1 MKRLG
6 APAVERR
13 ARLRWNPMKNLLL
26 RINDTIY
33 MTCIWVA
40 GLSVLAVALMIPWGV
55 FARYV
60 LGTGSSWPEP
70 TAILLMIVFTF
81 IGAAASYRSGSHMAV
96 DMVTSRMPPHWQTLA
111 SVFTQLLMAAVC
123 IFMTI
128 WGTKLCMTT
137 WNQFM
142 SAIPTLRVGI
152 TYMPIPIG
160 GFLTL
165 IFVLEKLLLGDQ
177 SKRRVVQFDLVEENE
192 GAA

>member
-1 MKRLG
+1 
-6 APAVERR
+6 
-13 ARLRWNPMKNLLL
+13 MKNLLL
-26 RINDTIY
+26 RINDRIY

-40 GLSVLAVALMIPWGV
+40 GLSVLTISLIIPWGV

-70 TAILLMIVFTF
+70 AAILLMMVFTF
-81 IGAAASYRSGSHMAV
+81 IGAAASYRAGAHMAV
-96 DMVTSRMPPHWQTLA
+96 AMLTDRMPPGVRNA
-111 SVFTQLLMAAVC
+111 MAIVSQLLMATIC
-123 IFMTI
+123 LFMTI
-128 WGTKLCMTT
+128 WGTKLCLST

-142 SAIPTLRVGI
+142 SAMPTLRVGI

-160 GFLTL
+160 GLLTL

-177 SKRRVVQFDLVEENE
+177 SNRRVVRFDLVEESE

>member
-1 MKRLG
+1 
-6 APAVERR
+6 
-13 ARLRWNPMKNLLL
+13 MKNLLL
-26 RINDTIY
+26 RINDKIY

-40 GLSVLAVALMIPWGV
+40 GLSVLAIALMIPWGV

-81 IGAAASYRSGSHMAV
+81 IGAAASYRAGAHMAV
-96 DMVTSRMPPHWQTLA
+96 DMLTNRLPPHLKTAA
-111 SVFTQLLMAAVC
+111 SVFSQLLMAAIC
-123 IFMTI
+123 IFMI
-128 WGTKLCMTT
+128 SGGTKLCLST
-137 WNQFM
+137 WNQYM
-142 SAIPTLRVGI
+142 SALPTLRVGI
-152 TYMPIPIG
+152 TYMPIPVG

-177 SKRRVVQFDLVEENE
+177 SKRRVVQFDLVEESE

>member
-1 MKRLG
+1 
-6 APAVERR
+6 
-13 ARLRWNPMKNLLL
+13 MKNLLL
-26 RINDTIY
+26 RINDRIY

-40 GLSVLAVALMIPWGV
+40 GLSVLTISLIIPWGV

-70 TAILLMIVFTF
+70 AAILLMMVFTF
-81 IGAAASYRSGSHMAV
+81 IGAAASYRAGAHMAV
-96 DMVTSRMPPHWQTLA
+96 AMLTDRMPPELRRVM
-111 SVFTQLLMAAVC
+111 SIVSQLLMATIC
-123 IFMTI
+123 LFMAI
-128 WGTKLCMTT
+128 WGTKLCLST

-142 SAIPTLRVGI
+142 SAMPTLRVGI

-160 GFLTL
+160 GVLTL

-177 SKRRVVQFDLVEENE
+177 SNRRVVRFDLVEESE

>member
-1 MKRLG
+1 M
-6 APAVERR
+6 A
-13 ARLRWNPMKNLLL
+13 
-26 RINDTIY
+26 
-33 MTCIWVA
+33 CIWIA
-40 GLSVLAVALMIPWGV
+40 GLSVLAISLMIPWGV

-70 TAILLMIVFTF
+70 TAILLMMVFTF

-96 DMVTSRMPPHWQTLA
+96 AMLTDRLSPPLRQA
-111 SVFTQLLMAAVC
+111 MSVVAQLLMATIC
-123 IFMTI
+123 LFMTL
-128 WGTKLCMTT
+128 WGSKLCLST

-142 SAIPTLRVGI
+142 SALPTLRVGI

-160 GFLTL
+160 GLLTL

-177 SKRRVVQFDLVEENE
+177 SNRRVVRFDLVEESE

>member
-1 MKRLG
+1 
-6 APAVERR
+6 
-13 ARLRWNPMKNLLL
+13 
-26 RINDTIY
+26 

-40 GLSVLAVALMIPWGV
+40 GLSVLTISLIIPWGV

-70 TAILLMIVFTF
+70 AAILLMMVFTF
-81 IGAAASYRSGSHMAV
+81 IGAAASYRAGAHMAV
-96 DMVTSRMPPHWQTLA
+96 AMLTDRMPPGVRNA
-111 SVFTQLLMAAVC
+111 MAIVSQLLMATIC
-123 IFMTI
+123 LFMTI
-128 WGTKLCMTT
+128 WGTKLCLST

-142 SAIPTLRVGI
+142 SAMPTLRVGI

-160 GFLTL
+160 GLLTL

-177 SKRRVVQFDLVEENE
+177 SNRRVVRFDLVEESE

>member
-1 MKRLG
+1 
-6 APAVERR
+6 
-13 ARLRWNPMKNLLL
+13 MKNLLL
-26 RINDTIY
+26 RINDKIY

-40 GLSVLAVALMIPWGV
+40 GLSVLAISLMIPWGV

-70 TAILLMIVFTF
+70 VSILLMIVFTF
-81 IGAAASYRSGSHMAV
+81 IGAAASYRAGAHMAV
-96 DMVTSRMPPHWQTLA
+96 AMLTDRMPPNMRKTA
-111 SVFTQLLMAAVC
+111 SVVSQLLMALVC
-123 IFMTI
+123 LFMTI
-128 WGTKLCMTT
+128 WGTKLCMST

-142 SAIPTLRVGI
+142 SALPTLRVGI

-160 GFLTL
+160 GFLAL

-177 SKRRVVQFDLVEENE
+177 SKRRVVQFDLVEESE